1 MSAVENQEI
10 NNNTVDVFED
20 VFINDVD
27 MYINLWMEER
37 HVEDMCKVSQNRWYN
52 CCKYVYENVFKVN
65 PKYLKDDNNINN
77 AYDTDKVNEV
87 LDIYIDLCNDYE
99 KVVNIVGFTFF
110 TGIHRDTL
118 NGWVN
123 GVQLGSS
130 GSDIC
135 KKIDEMREESLV
147 GLQVSGK
154 GNPMNYMPS
163 LNKYCG
169 FNMPGVRDQG
179 PRVRALTASE
189 LPKLGS
195 GNCARLPDNFDNS
208 SPDNGEIVI
217 DNSNNLKP
225 SV

>member
-1 MSAVENQEI
+1 MSAIETQEV
-10 NNNTVDVFED
+10 NNTVDVFKD
-20 VFINDVD
+20 DID

-37 HVEDMCKVSQNRWYN
+37 SIDDMCKVSQNRWYN
-52 CCKYVYENVFKVN
+52 CCKHVYENVFKVN

-135 KKIDEMREESLV
+135 KKLDEMREESLV

-179 PRVRALTASE
+179 ARARALTASE
-189 LPKLGS
+189 LPKLGN

>member
-1 MSAVENQEI
+1 MSAVEMQEV
-10 NNNTVDVFED
+10 NNTVDVFKD
-20 VFINDVD
+20 DID

-37 HVEDMCKVSQNRWYN
+37 SIEDICKVSQNRWYN
-52 CCKYVYENVFKVN
+52 CCKYIYEHVFKVN

-135 KKIDEMREESLV
+135 KKLDEMREESLV

-179 PRVRALTASE
+179 SRARALTASE
-189 LPKLGS
+189 LPKLGN

>member
-10 NNNTVDVFED
+10 NNNTVDVFKSD
-20 VFINDVD
+20 ID

-37 HVEDMCKVSQNRWYN
+37 NIEDLCKVSQNRWYN

-179 PRVRALTASE
+179 ARARALTASE

>member
-1 MSAVENQEI
+1 MSAVEMQEV
-10 NNNTVDVFED
+10 NNTVDVFKD
-20 VFINDVD
+20 DID

-37 HVEDMCKVSQNRWYN
+37 SIEDMCKVSQNRWYN

-169 FNMPGVRDQG
+169 FNMPGARDQG
-179 PRVRALTASE
+179 ARARALTASE

>member
-10 NNNTVDVFED
+10 NNNTVDVFKSD
-20 VFINDVD
+20 ID

-37 HVEDMCKVSQNRWYN
+37 NIEDLCKISQNRWYN
-52 CCKYVYENVFKVN
+52 CCKYIYEHVFKVN

>member
-1 MSAVENQEI
+1 MSAVEMQEI
-10 NNNTVDVFED
+10 NNNTVDVFKSD
-20 VFINDVD
+20 ID

-37 HVEDMCKVSQNRWYN
+37 HVEDLCKVSQNRWYN
-52 CCKYVYENVFKVN
+52 CCKYIYEHVFKVN

-123 GVQLGSS
+123 GVQLASS

-179 PRVRALTASE
+179 ARARALTASE
-189 LPKLGS
+189 LPKLGN

>member
-1 MSAVENQEI
+1 MSAVETQEV
-10 NNNTVDVFED
+10 NNTVDVFKSD
-20 VFINDVD
+20 ID

-37 HVEDMCKVSQNRWYN
+37 NIEDLCKISQNRWYN
-52 CCKYVYENVFKVN
+52 CCKYIYEHVFKVN

-123 GVQLGSS
+123 GVQLASS

-179 PRVRALTASE
+179 FRVRALTASE

>member
-1 MSAVENQEI
+1 MSAVENQEV
-10 NNNTVDVFED
+10 NNTVDVFKD
-20 VFINDVD
+20 DID

-37 HVEDMCKVSQNRWYN
+37 NIEDLCKISQNRWYN

-135 KKIDEMREESLV
+135 KKIDQMREESLV
-147 GLQVSGK
+147 GLQISGK
-154 GNPMNYMPS
+154 NNPMCYMPS

-179 PRVRALTASE
+179 ARARALTASE

-195 GNCARLPDNFDNS
+195 GNCARLPDKFDNS

-217 DNSNNLKP
+217 DNSNNSNP
-225 SV
+225 SI

>member
-1 MSAVENQEI
+1 MSAVETQEV
-10 NNNTVDVFED
+10 NNTVDVFKD
-20 VFINDVD
+20 DID

-37 HVEDMCKVSQNRWYN
+37 NIEDLCKISQNRWYN

-135 KKIDEMREESLV
+135 KKIDQMREESLV
-147 GLQVSGK
+147 GLQISGK
-154 GNPMNYMPS
+154 NNPMCYMPS

-179 PRVRALTASE
+179 ARARALTASE
-189 LPKLGS
+189 LPKLGG
-195 GNCARLPDNFDNS
+195 GNCARLPDNFVNS

>member
-1 MSAVENQEI
+1 MSAVEMQEV
-10 NNNTVDVFED
+10 NNTVDVFKSD
-20 VFINDVD
+20 ID

-52 CCKYVYENVFKVN
+52 CCKYIYEHVFKVN

-135 KKIDEMREESLV
+135 KKLDEMREESLV

-179 PRVRALTASE
+179 ARARALTALE
-189 LPKLGS
+189 LPKLGN

-217 DNSNNLKP
+217 DNSNN
-225 SV
+225 SNTSI

>member
-1 MSAVENQEI
+1 MSAVEMQEI
-10 NNNTVDVFED
+10 NNNTVDVFKSD
-20 VFINDVD
+20 ID

-37 HVEDMCKVSQNRWYN
+37 HIEDLCKVSQNRWYN
-52 CCKYVYENVFKVN
+52 CCKYVYEKVFKVN

-179 PRVRALTASE
+179 ARARALTASE

>member
-1 MSAVENQEI
+1 MSAVEMQEV
-10 NNNTVDVFED
+10 NNTVDVFKD
-20 VFINDVD
+20 DID

-37 HVEDMCKVSQNRWYN
+37 SIEDMCKVSQNRWYN
-52 CCKYVYENVFKVN
+52 CCKYIYEHVFKVN

-123 GVQLGSS
+123 GVQLASS

-135 KKIDEMREESLV
+135 KKLDEMREESLV

-179 PRVRALTASE
+179 SRARALTASE

>member
-1 MSAVENQEI
+1 MSAVEMQKV
-10 NNNTVDVFED
+10 NNTVDVFKD
-20 VFINDVD
+20 DID

-37 HVEDMCKVSQNRWYN
+37 NIEDLCKISQNRWYN

-135 KKIDEMREESLV
+135 KKLDEMREESLV

-179 PRVRALTASE
+179 ARARALTASE
-189 LPKLGS
+189 LPKLGN

-208 SPDNGEIVI
+208 SLDNGEIVI
-217 DNSNNLKP
+217 DNSNN
-225 SV
+225 SNTSI

>member
-1 MSAVENQEI
+1 MSAVEMQEV
-10 NNNTVDVFED
+10 NNTVDVFKD
-20 VFINDVD
+20 DID

-37 HVEDMCKVSQNRWYN
+37 SIEDMCKVSQNRWYN

-179 PRVRALTASE
+179 ARARALTASE

>member
-1 MSAVENQEI
+1 MSAVEMQEV
-10 NNNTVDVFED
+10 NNTVDVFKD
-20 VFINDVD
+20 DID

-37 HVEDMCKVSQNRWYN
+37 NIEDLCKISQNRWYN
-52 CCKYVYENVFKVN
+52 CCKYIYEHVFKVN

-123 GVQLGSS
+123 GVQFASS

-179 PRVRALTASE
+179 ARARALTASE
-189 LPKLGS
+189 LPKLGN

>member
-1 MSAVENQEI
+1 MSAVETQDV
-10 NNNTVDVFED
+10 NNTVDVFKD
-20 VFINDVD
+20 DID

-37 HVEDMCKVSQNRWYN
+37 NIEDLCKISQNRWYN

>member
-1 MSAVENQEI
+1 MSAVEMQKV
-10 NNNTVDVFED
+10 NNTVDVFKD
-20 VFINDVD
+20 DID

-37 HVEDMCKVSQNRWYN
+37 HVEDLCKVSQNRWYN
-52 CCKYVYENVFKVN
+52 CCKYIYEHVFKVN

-135 KKIDEMREESLV
+135 KNLTK
-147 GLQVSGK
+147 
-154 GNPMNYMPS
+154 
-163 LNKYCG
+163 C
-169 FNMPGVRDQG
+169 VRK
-179 PRVRALTASE
+179 VW
-189 LPKLGS
+189 
-195 GNCARLPDNFDNS
+195 
-208 SPDNGEIVI
+208 
-217 DNSNNLKP
+217 
-225 SV
+225 

>member
-1 MSAVENQEI
+1 MSAVENQEV
-10 NNNTVDVFED
+10 NNTVDVFKD
-20 VFINDVD
+20 DID

-37 HVEDMCKVSQNRWYN
+37 NIEDLCKISQNRWYN

-179 PRVRALTASE
+179 ARARALTASE
-189 LPKLGS
+189 LPKLGN

>member
-1 MSAVENQEI
+1 MSSVENQEI
-10 NNNTVDVFED
+10 NNNTVDVFKSD
-20 VFINDVD
+20 ID

-37 HVEDMCKVSQNRWYN
+37 NIEDLCKISQNRWYN

-123 GVQLGSS
+123 GVQLASS

-179 PRVRALTASE
+179 SRVRALTASE

>member
-1 MSAVENQEI
+1 MSAVEMQKV
-10 NNNTVDVFED
+10 NNTVDVFKD
-20 VFINDVD
+20 DID

-37 HVEDMCKVSQNRWYN
+37 NIEDLCKISQNRWYN
-52 CCKYVYENVFKVN
+52 CCKYIYEHVFKVN

-179 PRVRALTASE
+179 ARARALTASE
-189 LPKLGS
+189 LPKLGN

>member
-1 MSAVENQEI
+1 MSAVEMQEI
-10 NNNTVDVFED
+10 NNNTVDVFKSD
-20 VFINDVD
+20 ID

-37 HVEDMCKVSQNRWYN
+37 HVEDLCKVSQNRWYN

-123 GVQLGSS
+123 GVQLASS

-135 KKIDEMREESLV
+135 KKLDEMREESLV

-179 PRVRALTASE
+179 ARARALTASE
-189 LPKLGS
+189 LPKLGN

-217 DNSNNLKP
+217 DNSNNLNP

>member
-10 NNNTVDVFED
+10 NNNTVDVFKSD
-20 VFINDVD
+20 ID

-37 HVEDMCKVSQNRWYN
+37 NIDDMCRVSQNRWYN
-52 CCKYVYENVFKVN
+52 CCKYIYENVFKVN

-99 KVVNIVGFTFF
+99 KVVNIAGFTFF

-135 KKIDEMREESLV
+135 KKIDQMREESLV
-147 GLQVSGK
+147 GLQTSGK
-154 GNPMNYMPS
+154 NNPMCYMPS

-179 PRVRALTASE
+179 ARARALTASE
-189 LPKLGS
+189 LPKLGN

>member
-1 MSAVENQEI
+1 MSAVETQEV
-10 NNNTVDVFED
+10 NNTVDVFKD
-20 VFINDVD
+20 DID

-37 HVEDMCKVSQNRWYN
+37 HVDDMCKVSQNRWYN
-52 CCKYVYENVFKVN
+52 CCKHVYENVFKVN

-147 GLQVSGK
+147 GLQTSGK
-154 GNPMNYMPS
+154 NNPMCYMPS

-179 PRVRALTASE
+179 ARALTASE
-189 LPKLGS
+189 LPKLGN

-217 DNSNNLKP
+217 NNSNNSNP
-225 SV
+225 SI

>member
-1 MSAVENQEI
+1 MSAVEMQEV
-10 NNNTVDVFED
+10 NNTVDVFKD
-20 VFINDVD
+20 DID

-37 HVEDMCKVSQNRWYN
+37 SIEDMCKVSQNRWYN
-52 CCKYVYENVFKVN
+52 CCKHVYENVFKVN

-179 PRVRALTASE
+179 ARARALTASE

>member
-10 NNNTVDVFED
+10 NNNTVDVFKSD
-20 VFINDVD
+20 ID

-37 HVEDMCKVSQNRWYN
+37 NIEDMCRVSQNRWYN

-123 GVQLGSS
+123 GVQLASS

-179 PRVRALTASE
+179 SRVRALTASE

>member
-1 MSAVENQEI
+1 MSAVEMQEI
-10 NNNTVDVFED
+10 NNNTVDVFKSD
-20 VFINDVD
+20 ID

-37 HVEDMCKVSQNRWYN
+37 NIEDLCKISQNRWYN
-52 CCKYVYENVFKVN
+52 CCKYIYEHVFKVN
-65 PKYLKDDNNINN
+65 QKYLKDDNNINN

>member
-1 MSAVENQEI
+1 MSAVEMQEI
-10 NNNTVDVFED
+10 NNNTVDVFKSD
-20 VFINDVD
+20 ID

-37 HVEDMCKVSQNRWYN
+37 HIEDLCKVSQNRWYN

-123 GVQLGSS
+123 GVQLASS

-135 KKIDEMREESLV
+135 KKLDEMREESLV

-179 PRVRALTASE
+179 SRARALTASE
-189 LPKLGS
+189 LPQLGG
-195 GNCARLPDNFDNS
+195 GNCSRLPDNFDNS
-208 SPDNGEIVI
+208 RPSSSEIVI
-217 DNSNNLKP
+217 DNSNN
-225 SV
+225 SNTSI

>member
-1 MSAVENQEI
+1 MSAVEMQKV
-10 NNNTVDVFED
+10 NNTVDVFKD
-20 VFINDVD
+20 DID

-37 HVEDMCKVSQNRWYN
+37 NIEDLCKISQNRWYN
-52 CCKYVYENVFKVN
+52 CCKYIYENVFKVN

>member
-1 MSAVENQEI
+1 MSAVEMQEV
-10 NNNTVDVFED
+10 NNTVDVFKSD
-20 VFINDVD
+20 ID

-52 CCKYVYENVFKVN
+52 CCKYIYEHVFKVN

-135 KKIDEMREESLV
+135 KKLDEMREESLV

-179 PRVRALTASE
+179 ARARALTASE
-189 LPKLGS
+189 LPKLGN

-208 SPDNGEIVI
+208 NPDNGEIVI
-217 DNSNNLKP
+217 DNSNN
-225 SV
+225 SNTSI

>member
-1 MSAVENQEI
+1 MSAVEMQEI
-10 NNNTVDVFED
+10 NNNTVDVFKSD
-20 VFINDVD
+20 ID

-37 HVEDMCKVSQNRWYN
+37 HVEDICKVSQNRWYN

>member
-1 MSAVENQEI
+1 MSAVETQEV
-10 NNNTVDVFED
+10 NNTVDVFKD
-20 VFINDVD
+20 DID
-27 MYINLWMEER
+27 MYINLWMEEISI
-37 HVEDMCKVSQNRWYN
+37 EDMCKVSQNRWYN
-52 CCKYVYENVFKVN
+52 CCKYIYEHVFKVN

-123 GVQLGSS
+123 GVQLASS

-179 PRVRALTASE
+179 SRVRALTASE

>member
-1 MSAVENQEI
+1 MSSVENQEI
-10 NNNTVDVFED
+10 NNNTVDVFKSD
-20 VFINDVD
+20 ID

-37 HVEDMCKVSQNRWYN
+37 NIEDLCKISQNRWYN

-123 GVQLGSS
+123 GVQLASS

-179 PRVRALTASE
+179 SRVRALTASE

-195 GNCARLPDNFDNS
+195 GNCARLPENFDNS